1 MAEARNKQENT
12 STTITRQYQQ
22 SMTTIEELERQLRV
36 KNEQINRMQN
46 EAIIKDE
53 QTKALQ
59 RSIDGYALKIDALSD

>member
-1 MAEARNKQENT
+1 
-12 STTITRQYQQ
+12 
-22 SMTTIEELERQLRV
+22 MTTIEELERQLRV